1 MIKFKFKQFRKKSG
15 TLVPFSLQKQIP
27 FKSKRI
33 FIIYGN
39 KNYVRGNHAHYKCKQ
54 FLVPIYGSMVIEYEN
69 FKKKKKININYKKR
83 EGFLL
88 KPKTWCK
95 IKFNSIYCELD
106 TMGMILPKSTNFLYM
121 SCVAYLIEYDC
132 MNCPKNSKPPTMA
145 SL

>member
-27 FKSKRI
+27 FKSKRV

-39 KNYVRGNHAHYKCKQ
+39 KGYVRGNHAHYKCKQ

-69 FKKKKKININYKKR
+69 FRKKKKININYKKR

-88 KPKTWCK
+88 EPKTWCK
-95 IKFNSIYCELD
+95 IKFNSNHS
-106 TMGMILPKSTNFLYM
+106 ILMVFCDREYEFKDYIEKYEDFLK
-121 SCVAYLIEYDC
+121 IIKKE
-132 MNCPKNSKPPTMA
+132 K
-145 SL
+145 

>member
-1 MIKFKFKQFRKKSG
+1 MIKYKFKQFKKKSG

-27 FKSKRI
+27 FKTKRI

-54 FLVPIYGSMVIEYEN
+54 FLVPIYGSMMIEYEN
-69 FKKKKKININYKKR
+69 IKIKKKININYKRK

-95 IKFNSIYCELD
+95 IKFNSNHS
-106 TMGMILPKSTNFLYM
+106 ILMVFCDREYEFKDYIEKYKDFLK
-121 SCVAYLIEYDC
+121 II
-132 MNCPKNSKPPTMA
+132 KKKK
-145 SL
+145 

>member
-1 MIKFKFKQFRKKSG
+1 MIKYKFKQFKKKSG

-27 FKSKRI
+27 FKTKRL

-54 FLVPIYGSMVIEYEN
+54 FLVPIYGSMIIEYEN
-69 FKKKKKININYKKR
+69 LKTKKKININYKRR

-95 IKFNSIYCELD
+95 IKFNTNHSILMVFCDREYEFND
-106 TMGMILPKSTNFLYM
+106 YIEKYNDFLK
-121 SCVAYLIEYDC
+121 IIKK
-132 MNCPKNSKPPTMA
+132 KNKK
-145 SL
+145 L